1 MGVKKRG
8 RESVFGCVLSEKS
21 KKEEYISRGK
31 ERDIKRKKE
40 RERVNTRELE
50 DDKEEFSSTKTSG
63 TATKSE
69 SKHYTLLTLEIRS
82 F

>member
-31 ERDIKRKKE
+31 ERDIKRNKE
-40 RERVNTRELE
+40 RERE
-50 DDKEEFSSTKTSG
+50 
-63 TATKSE
+63 SE
-69 SKHYTLLTLEIRS
+69 Y
-82 F
+82 